1 MFRLKAKERTD
12 DGIKYKKEIMQLPI
26 GRIKPSLFQAR
37 RRFDEAELSDLA
49 QSIKQNGL
57 LQPVSVI
64 KSGLDYSLI
73 AGERRL
79 RACKLAGF
87 SRIPAILYDIEKSEL
102 AVLTYI
108 ENSMRSEL
116 SAFEQAAAIKQ
127 FIELFGYTQTE
138 AAQRLQ
144 MTQGALANK
153 LRLLNLTSQQTNF
166 CIEHSLTERH
176 ARAML
181 RLNGEETQTAFLET
195 VVAKGLNVKESE
207 RLVERYLATPVL
219 QKKKSVPVVKDVRLF
234 INTINRA
241 VDIMKNSGIPAET
254 IKTQDDEFIEY
265 RVKIPIRELTSKK
278 EVVTHLR

>member
-1 MFRLKAKERTD
+1 MVFRIKAKKHID
-12 DGIKYKKEIMQLPI
+12 NGIKYKSEIMQLPI
-26 GRIKPSLFQAR
+26 GRIKPSQFQAR
-37 RRFDEAELSDLA
+37 KRFDEKELSDLA
-49 QSIKQNGL
+49 QSIKQTGL

-79 RACKLAGF
+79 RAYKLAGF
-87 SRIPAILYDIEKSEL
+87 DKIPAILYDLEKSDL
-102 AVLTYI
+102 AVLAYM

-116 SAFEQAAAIKQ
+116 TAFEQAAAIKQ
-127 FIELFGYTQTE
+127 FIDLFGYTQAE

-144 MTQGALANK
+144 MTQGSLANK
-153 LRLLNLTSQQTNF
+153 LRLLNLTRWQTDF
-166 CIEHSLTERH
+166 CIEHALTERH

-181 RLNGEETQTAFLET
+181 RLNGEETQNAFLET
-195 VVAKGLNVKESE
+195 VVAKGLNVKDSE

-241 VDIMKNSGIPAET
+241 VDIMKSSGIPAET
-254 IKTQDDEFIEY
+254 TKTQDDEFIEY
-265 RVKIPIRELTSKK
+265 RVKIPIGEITAKNKVQSR
-278 EVVTHLR
+278 